1 MSEVKSKKAKKGTKK
16 HNENNVVPL
25 KLTRNLEVV
34 SRTANP
40 VDFEQ
45 LEKDKVNQYGRDLAK
60 DIEEY
65 LKQLRMSPGFFY
77 YFILFHI
84 KQAAIFRCS
93 YHDYKLADNT
103 TTKEIAKNHA
113 EMLVE
118 GFPEL
123 GLEKKKETGTVH

>member
-1 MSEVKSKKAKKGTKK
+1 MSEVKSKKVTKGAK
-16 HNENNVVPL
+16 NNKNKVVPFKKDL
-25 KLTRNLEVV
+25 RLV
-34 SRTANP
+34 SSKANP

-60 DIEEY
+60 EIEEY

-84 KQAAIFRCS
+84 KQAAVFSCS
-93 YHDYKLADNT
+93 YNEYKMADNAS
-103 TTKEIAKNHA
+103 TKEIGKNYS

-118 GFPEL
+118 EFPDL
-123 GLEKKKETGTVH
+123 GLEKKKETNTVH

>member
-1 MSEVKSKKAKKGTKK
+1 MSEVKSKKVKKGTKK

-60 DIEEY
+60 EIEEY
-65 LKQLRMSPGFFY
+65 LKQIRMSPGFFY

-84 KQAAIFRCS
+84 KQAAVFSCS
-93 YHDYKLADNT
+93 YPDYKMADSKT
-103 TTKEIAKNHA
+103 TQEINKNHA
-113 EMLVE
+113 DMIVE
-118 GFPEL
+118 EFPEL
-123 GLEKKKETGTVH
+123 GLEKKKETDILH

>member
-1 MSEVKSKKAKKGTKK
+1 MSEVKSKKERKKRSK
-16 HNENNVVPL
+16 NNVVPL
-25 KLTRNLEVV
+25 KLTRELQVV

-60 DIEEY
+60 EIEEY

-84 KQAAIFRCS
+84 KQAAVFSCS
-93 YHDYKLADNT
+93 YNEYKMADNAS
-103 TTKEIAKNHA
+103 TKEIGKNYS

-118 GFPEL
+118 EFPDL
-123 GLEKKKETGTVH
+123 GLEKKKDTDTFH

>member
-1 MSEVKSKKAKKGTKK
+1 MSEVKSKKVTKGAK
-16 HNENNVVPL
+16 NNKNKVVPFKKDL
-25 KLTRNLEVV
+25 RLV
-34 SRTANP
+34 SSKANP

-60 DIEEY
+60 EIEEY

-84 KQAAIFRCS
+84 KQAAVFSCS
-93 YHDYKLADNT
+93 YNEYKMADNVS
-103 TTKEIAKNHA
+103 TKEIGKNYS

-118 GFPEL
+118 EFPDL
-123 GLEKKKETGTVH
+123 GLEKKKGTDTVH

>member
-1 MSEVKSKKAKKGTKK
+1 MSEVKSKKVKKGAK
-16 HNENNVVPL
+16 NNKNKVVPFKKDL
-25 KLTRNLEVV
+25 RLV
-34 SRTANP
+34 SSKANP

-84 KQAAIFRCS
+84 KQAAVFSCS
-93 YHDYKLADNT
+93 YNEYKMADNAS
-103 TTKEIAKNHA
+103 TKEIGKNYS

-118 GFPEL
+118 EFPEL
-123 GLEKKKETGTVH
+123 ELEKKKETDTLH

>member
-1 MSEVKSKKAKKGTKK
+1 MSEVKSKKERKKRSK
-16 HNENNVVPL
+16 NNVVPL
-25 KLTRNLEVV
+25 KLTRELQVV

-45 LEKDKVNQYGRDLAK
+45 LEKDKVNEYGRDLAK
-60 DIEEY
+60 KIEEY
-65 LKQLRMSPGFFY
+65 LKQLRMSPGYFY

-84 KQAAIFRCS
+84 KQAAVFSCS
-93 YHDYKLADNT
+93 YPDYKIADKA

-118 GFPEL
+118 EFPEL
-123 GLEKKKETGTVH
+123 GLEKKKETNTVH

>member
-1 MSEVKSKKAKKGTKK
+1 MSEVKSKKVKKGIKK
-16 HNENNVVPL
+16 HNKSNVVPF
-25 KLTRNLEVV
+25 KLTRELQVV

-60 DIEEY
+60 EVEEY

-84 KQAAIFRCS
+84 KQAAVFSCS
-93 YHDYKLADNT
+93 YPEYKMADNT
-103 TTKEIAKNHA
+103 TTKEIGKNYS

-118 GFPEL
+118 EFPEL
-123 GLEKKKETGTVH
+123 GLEKKKDTDTVH

>member
-1 MSEVKSKKAKKGTKK
+1 MSEVKSKKVTKGAK
-16 HNENNVVPL
+16 NNKNKVVPFKKDL
-25 KLTRNLEVV
+25 RLV
-34 SRTANP
+34 SSKANP

-60 DIEEY
+60 EIEEY

-84 KQAAIFRCS
+84 KQAAIFSCS
-93 YHDYKLADNT
+93 YPDYKLADNS
-103 TTKEIAKNHA
+103 TTKEIAYDYS

-118 GFPEL
+118 EFPDL
-123 GLEKKKETGTVH
+123 GLEKKKGTDTVH